1 MVLGRIAP
9 EYSIVSNAGIFDDIT
24 SGVKNFVINNFDTAH
39 PIRGIFKEF
48 LAPGV
53 IWGINP
59 MLGVAYELAGVLGF
73 VDWNSFWDSV
83 IDGLESLVSGFKS
96 SGTKPTEDD
105 LNQKVGDIIEASASR
120 SFQDNSGDKPTDAQM
135 QTVQKAYS
143 TLAKA
148 AENNSDI
155 ALLTRSMRQYII
167 TKQSSTITKTAGW
180 ASSIFRSL
188 FKFLLPKLRWIA
200 VKALV
205 GLGMTAAAG
214 AASTIIGTNEGSEN
228 EKAGF
233 VSRPEIT
240 NLIPMSKSAP
250 QDLFEYHGNDMHSSW
265 VEDGNI
271 SDAPIKIMEWVLSA
285 YPQLKKY
292 VSDIEGSSV
301 FNQVISRIVSRN
313 RLSADTGFYV
323 IPPPF
328 HSEIEIVSYIVSDF
342 VSEHLKSL
350 S

>member
-1 MVLGRIAP
+1 MPVNTLADTYNSMVLGRIAP

-143 TLAKA
+143 T
-148 AENNSDI
+148 
-155 ALLTRSMRQYII
+155 
-167 TKQSSTITKTAGW
+167 
-180 ASSIFRSL
+180 
-188 FKFLLPKLRWIA
+188 
-200 VKALV
+200 
-205 GLGMTAAAG
+205 
-214 AASTIIGTNEGSEN
+214 
-228 EKAGF
+228 
-233 VSRPEIT
+233 
-240 NLIPMSKSAP
+240 
-250 QDLFEYHGNDMHSSW
+250 
-265 VEDGNI
+265 
-271 SDAPIKIMEWVLSA
+271 
-285 YPQLKKY
+285 
-292 VSDIEGSSV
+292 
-301 FNQVISRIVSRN
+301 
-313 RLSADTGFYV
+313 
-323 IPPPF
+323 
-328 HSEIEIVSYIVSDF
+328 
-342 VSEHLKSL
+342 
-350 S
+350 